1 MIRNVHERTLAAT
14 PEEVGALI
22 DSLSSPGDRL
32 WPSARWPAMRLD
44 APLAR
49 GARGGH
55 GPIRYW
61 VESYEPGARVVFRFE
76 HASRLVGTHRFEL
89 EPASGRGTVLRH
101 VAEGRPYGWM
111 RLGWPLCFRWLHDA
125 AVEDAL
131 DRAQAELAGR
141 AWEPRPLGAW
151 VMAVRWA
158 AAKRRTR
165 SASGTRRD
173 GSQLAPLS

>member
-14 PEEVGALI
+14 PEEVGALV

-32 WPSARWPAMRLD
+32 WPAARWPAMRLD

-55 GPIRYW
+55 GPVRYW
-61 VESYEPGARVVFRFE
+61 VESYEPGLRVVFRFE
-76 HASRLVGTHRFEL
+76 HATRLEGTHRLEI
-89 EPASGRGTVLRH
+89 EPAAGGHTVLRH

-141 AWEPRPLGAW
+141 AWEHRPLSVRVRALRAATAW
-151 VMAVRWA
+151 L
-158 AAKRRTR
+158 R
-165 SASGTRRD
+165 SRKASGAHGDR
-173 GSQLAPLS
+173 GELAPLS